1 MDPVVVAERL
11 GGLEK
16 ELDQLRAKLAV
27 DDNGVEGVVL
37 ACEGSGADRKATV
50 QFDIGAKRVL
60 VRYLTLA

>member
-1 MDPVVVAERL
+1 MDYSFDQRPEAA
-11 GGLEK
+11 GGALS
-16 ELDQLRAKLAV
+16 R
-27 DDNGVEGVVL
+27 GVRVLHQAFGEGVVL